1 MKSIRVLQSSLVL
14 GALVAVAGFAACEGS
29 IGGGN
34 GGGGSAG
41 TGSVNNPTGSGGN
54 TTPGSTGPGSAAN
67 GATASGSSENI
78 PASEADALPPAA
90 GATLTP
96 ESSGTLLMRRMVNS
110 EYDNIMSHL
119 LGDTTQ
125 PALLFPSDGIVLGA
139 VPDSV
144 ADLNVQLYY
153 QTAQTLVATALAN
166 PTAAGNQ
173 LQLPAGCTDTTAAG
187 AAQTTCATQFI
198 TSFGLLAYRRP
209 VATAEQTDLLTLFNK
224 ATSLGFS
231 FTNSIGYVA
240 QAMLQSPNF
249 IYHWEIGP
257 TEPTVGTNGLA
268 PLTPWQVA
276 SRLSLELWNDMP
288 DQTLLTAAQNN
299 ELSTPAQ
306 VSAQATRMYADP
318 KFAQA
323 LYDFHLQW
331 LLDPAGNETDLGQSI
346 HSSTLFTTTVA
357 QSLQT
362 EFTDFLSS
370 VYSPTGDGTLK
381 TLMTATY
388 TYANPALAAI
398 YGVTVPGTG
407 FSQVQLPATQRAG
420 IFTQQA
426 FLESQA
432 DTNQDNPVRRGL
444 CIYTRLLSGQVGN
457 PPANVPSLPTT
468 VAAGQTTRQTFATHA
483 QNVCAN
489 GCHNLF
495 DPAGFAFENYDAIG
509 AYRTTD
515 NGSPVDSSGS
525 FYTPGGTLITFQNAI
540 DLVTQ
545 LSTNDEVEWSTTRNW
560 LRYGIGR
567 LETTAELGSLQI
579 AYRAGTA
586 TPGFSIRNM
595 LTSLLTSEAF
605 LYRTPSVG
613 ETL

>member
-14 GALVAVAGFAACEGS
+14 GALVAVAGFAACEGN
-29 IGGGN
+29 IGS
-34 GGGGSAG
+34 GGGGVGTATNPSGTGGTAGQSGAG
-41 TGSVNNPTGSGGN
+41 T
-54 TTPGSTGPGSAAN
+54 TTPGSAGNSASASSAATI
-67 GATASGSSENI
+67 TADS
-78 PASEADALPPAA
+78 PDALPPAA
-90 GATLTP
+90 GAALTP
-96 ESSGTLLMRRMVNS
+96 ESSGTLLMRRLVNA

-125 PALLFPSDGIVLGA
+125 PALLFPSDGIVLGNA
-139 VPDSV
+139 PNTV

-173 LQLPAGCTDTTAAG
+173 LQLPAGCSDTTAAG

-209 VATAEQTDLLTLFNK
+209 IATAEQTDLLTVFST
-224 ATSLGFS
+224 ATGLGLS
-231 FTNSIGYVA
+231 FTDSIGYVA

-288 DQTLLTAAQNN
+288 DQTLLTAAQSGQ
-299 ELSTPAQ
+299 LSTQAQ

-331 LLDPAGNETDLGQSI
+331 LLDPAGNQTDLGQSI
-346 HSSTLFTTTVA
+346 HSSPAFTTTVA

-370 VYSPTGDGTLK
+370 VYAPPGDGTLK
-381 TLMTATY
+381 TLLTATY

-398 YGVTVPGTG
+398 YGVTVPGPG

-432 DTNQDNPVRRGL
+432 DTNADNPVRRGL
-444 CIYTRLLSGQVGN
+444 CIYTQLLAGKVGN

-468 VAAGQTTRQTFATHA
+468 VSAGSNDATD
-483 QNVCAN
+483 V
-489 GCHNLF
+489 
-495 DPAGFAFENYDAIG
+495 YDACCVSV
-509 AYRTTD
+509 R
-515 NGSPVDSSGS
+515 PRLPQPLRSGRVRIRELRRDRRVPDDRQRIS
-525 FYTPGGTLITFQNAI
+525 RRFDRLVLHSGGHPH
-540 DLVTQ
+540 Q
-545 LSTNDEVEWSTTRNW
+545 LPECDRPRHATVHERRSRVEHHPQLAALRDRSNRNHG
-560 LRYGIGR
+560 RGR
-567 LETTAELGSLQI
+567 LAANRLPRRHGHN
-579 AYRAGTA
+579 R
-586 TPGFSIRNM
+586 
-595 LTSLLTSEAF
+595 LLHS
-605 LYRTPSVG
+605 
-613 ETL
+613 